1 MKKLIL
7 SLKLFLT
14 FFRISLL
21 TFGGPYVMISMIEK
35 EAVIK
40 NNWIIQDDFVNI
52 TSICQGF
59 PGPLAVNVAVFCGY
73 KICGFLGALF
83 SLIGFIT
90 SPIIV
95 VLIIASFFFKIQNNI
110 YAQEVL
116 KGISA
121 AVPFIILSAALT
133 FSKSLNKTI
142 KEVIMIIIGLILL
155 VVFNVNTALVVLL
168 AIVYALLTFFYRKDV
183 KK

>member
-1 MKKLIL
+1 MKNLIL
-7 SLKLFLT
+7 SLKLLIT
-14 FFRISLL
+14 FFKISLL

-40 NNWIIQDDFVNI
+40 NSWIMQDDFVNI

-73 KICGFLGALF
+73 KICGFLGALC
-83 SLIGFIT
+83 SLLGFIA

-95 VLIIASFFFKIQNNI
+95 VLIIASFFFKIQNNV

-116 KGISA
+116 RGISA
-121 AVPFIILSAALT
+121 AVPIIILSAALT
-133 FSKSLNKTI
+133 FVKSLNKTL
-142 KEVIMIIIGLILL
+142 KEIIIIIIGLVLL
-155 VVFNVNTALVVLL
+155 VVFHLNTAMVVLL
-168 AIVYALLTFFYRKDV
+168 AIIYAIITFFYRKDV
-183 KK
+183 K

>member
-1 MKKLIL
+1 MKNLIL
-7 SLKLFLT
+7 SLKLLIT
-14 FFRISLL
+14 FFKISLL

-40 NNWIIQDDFVNI
+40 NSWIMQDDFVNI

-73 KICGFLGALF
+73 KICGFLGALC
-83 SLIGFIT
+83 SLLGFIA

-95 VLIIASFFFKIQNNI
+95 VLIIASFFFKIQNNV

-116 KGISA
+116 RGISA
-121 AVPFIILSAALT
+121 AVPIIILSAALT
-133 FSKSLNKTI
+133 FVKSLNKTL
-142 KEVIMIIIGLILL
+142 KEIIIIIIGLVLL
-155 VVFNVNTALVVLL
+155 VVFDLNTAMVVLL
-168 AIVYALLTFFYRKDV
+168 AIIYAIITFFYRKDV
-183 KK
+183 K